1 MPSRPHAG
9 NHRWQLRF
17 DESLSPDIIIAARLQ
32 PGNEEILDYYLLP
45 RLDVLTERLSLR
57 PENGLILDV
66 YRFNN
71 LNFFMEM
78 AQRVRVEGDCMKEQI
93 IERIPIAQIHIANPR
108 PRSRGRWQMIVAN
121 IREVG
126 LKKPI
131 TVVRRSE
138 PDADGKQFDLVCGQ
152 GRIEA
157 FLALGET
164 TIPAIIAEASREDQ
178 FLMSLVENIARRPPS
193 NRDILREVRSLR
205 ERGYNVAEI
214 ARKIGMERMYISGI
228 VHLVEHKEV
237 ALIEAVE
244 AGQIAHQR
252 RSSDRKRKRSRG
264 FRGSFAGIRD
274 GPVARK
280 QTGRRS
286 ATHCETDRKETEG
299 WQGGRSPAQS
309 DRQHAGAG
317 V

>member
-1 MPSRPHAG
+1 
-9 NHRWQLRF
+9 
-17 DESLSPDIIIAARLQ
+17 
-32 PGNEEILDYYLLP
+32 
-45 RLDVLTERLSLR
+45 
-57 PENGLILDV
+57 
-66 YRFNN
+66 
-71 LNFFMEM
+71 
-78 AQRVRVEGDCMKEQI
+78 MKEQI

-138 PDADGKQFDLVCGQ
+138 PNADGEQFDLVCGQ

-164 TIPAIIAEASREDQ
+164 TIPAIIAEAPREDQ

-205 ERGYNVAEI
+205 ERGYNIADI

-228 VHLVEHKEV
+228 VHLVEHQEV

-244 AGQIAHQR
+244 AGRLPISVAVQIANGKDAEVSEALSQAYETGQLRGTKLAAARRLIAKRVEKRQKDGKAEEVRRKVTGNMLVQVYKQR
-252 RSSDRKRKRSRG
+252 VREQKALIAKAELTKERLLLITSVMRQLLGDENFITLLR
-264 FRGSFAGIRD
+264 AEGIVD
-274 GPVARK
+274 MPK
-280 QTGRRS
+280 QL
-286 ATHCETDRKETEG
+286 KE
-299 WQGGRSPAQS
+299 RL
-309 DRQHAGAG
+309 D
-317 V
+317 